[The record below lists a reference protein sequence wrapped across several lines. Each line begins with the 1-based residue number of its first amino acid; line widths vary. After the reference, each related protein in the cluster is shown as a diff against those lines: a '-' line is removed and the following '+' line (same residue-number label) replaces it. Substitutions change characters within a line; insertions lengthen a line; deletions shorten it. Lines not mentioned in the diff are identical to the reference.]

1 MFRETGEF
9 DASGNPILQRDSGG
23 YFAIDGTGR
32 QQRIAASDLPP
43 SLQSRGEAP
52 WQQSQAHIQEQV
64 GGGEKSY
71 LNGKEVPHGTTGSV
85 RPDAVPAC
93 GTMCFEVKN
102 YDLST
107 ASGQNSLVNT
117 TVTQINQRATH
128 LPDGMQQN
136 ISIDITG
143 QNVSFATQEAIRDRI
158 VQGSNGAIDP
168 DSIDFFARP

>member
-1 MFRETGEF
+1 
-9 DASGNPILQRDSGG
+9 
-23 YFAIDGTGR
+23 
-32 QQRIAASDLPP
+32 
-43 SLQSRGEAP
+43 
-52 WQQSQAHIQEQV
+52 
-64 GGGEKSY
+64 
-71 LNGKEVPHGTTGSV
+71 
-85 RPDAVPAC
+85 
-93 GTMCFEVKN
+93 MCFEVKN

-168 DSIDFFARP
+168 DSIDFFVRP